1 MTTARSYRRR
11 TVIVDRTFQFR
22 FVGVLLALLF
32 VLTFGALVSV
42 YLALW
47 YTLYTFELLNDS
59 VTVSLFTTVGLM
71 VALELLLIGPFV
83 AWMGILLTH
92 RVSGPLVRIQAAL
105 SQMRKGKFDVHL
117 TLRKGDALVELAE
130 SVNQLTASLRD
141 RTT

>member
-105 SQMRKGKFDVHL
+105 SQMREGQFDVHL

-130 SVNQLTASLRD
+130 SVNRLAASLRD